1 MKERDKV
8 MRKDGGAATQCLTV
22 HRLEAVLAGVASGPI
37 RMHVAECLHC
47 QTEVALMRQF
57 LQAMPTA
64 EESVDLRQIERRL
77 RQSPPWGQ
85 ETTGWFGRLFSSRP
99 TMGLATAGLAALLA
113 VGVWFGSPSR
123 VGVEPVDS
131 GLTRTTFAIEGL
143 EPLGD
148 LAQLPSSLRWRALPN
163 ASSYQVSLLDVEGT
177 ITWSARQSGAELSLP
192 TEALALITNRKTLF
206 WSINAYD
213 AQGSLI
219 TTGAPQRFRLVQA
232 SH

>member
-8 MRKDGGAATQCLTV
+8 MGKDGGAGTQCLTV
-22 HRLEAVLAGVASGPI
+22 DRLEAVLTGVASGPI
-37 RMHVAECLHC
+37 RMHVADCLHC

-77 RQSPPWGQ
+77 RQSPPWGE
-85 ETTGWFGRLFSSRP
+85 ETRGWFRRLFSRRP
-99 TMGLATAGLAALLA
+99 TMGLAAAGLTALLA

-131 GLTRTTFAIEGL
+131 GLTRATFAVEGI

-148 LAQLPSSLRWRALPN
+148 LAQLPSAVRWQPTPN
-163 ASSYQVSLLDVEGT
+163 AASYGITLLDIEQKT
-177 ITWSARQSGAELSLP
+177 LWAARQSATELRVP
-192 TEALALITNRKTLF
+192 TAALALITNRKTLF
-206 WSINAYD
+206 WHVTACD
-213 AQGSLI
+213 GHGALI
-219 TTGAPQRFRLVQA
+219 SNGAPQRFRLVQA